1 MAYAGIRAARPRAAP
16 TTFAPSTETGIRATP
31 VDSIRSLA
39 SIGTLGVTE
48 SNDVTFNAMNPGETI
63 IMGGLK
69 YTTDVSNSAGEV
81 AEAFANISLP
91 EAPTVDGSDVTFK
104 ALKAGEVVT

>member
-1 MAYAGIRAARPRAAP
+1 MCVSPQAHPPRHRP
-16 TTFAPSTETGIRATP
+16 
-31 VDSIRSLA
+31 
-39 SIGTLGVTE
+39 SIGVLGVTE

-81 AEAFANISLP
+81 AEAFANIKMPDSPVVSAAPSLSP
-91 EAPTVDGSDVTFK
+91 I
-104 ALKAGEVVT
+104 